1 MTPVVSIEEYL
12 ATSYP
17 DGDRE
22 YLDGQ
27 VVERNM
33 GEFRHASIQTLIL
46 TWLFN
51 HYGQFWCVVECRLRI
66 TRSRYRIP
74 DVSLGIT
81 TPPES
86 GPIVDPPFLVV
97 EVLSPD
103 DRAGAIQA
111 KSASRFA
118 GDLQEKVDD
127 YLSAGVKYIWV
138 VNPIT
143 KRGYVYTA
151 HGSREA
157 KDGVLRTENPSIE
170 VPLSGV
176 LK

>member
-1 MTPVVSIEEYL
+1 MTTMTSAVPVEEYL

-33 GEFRHASIQTLIL
+33 GEFRHASVQSLIL

-51 HYGQFWCVVECRLRI
+51 HYSQFWAVVECRFQI

-74 DVSLGIT
+74 DVCLGIG
-81 TPPES
+81 PRPES
-86 GPIVDPPFLVV
+86 GPLLDPPFLVV

-103 DRAGAIQA
+103 DRFI
-111 KSASRFA
+111 
-118 GDLQEKVDD
+118 DLQEKVDD
-127 YLSAGVKYIWV
+127 YLNAGVQYVWV

-143 KRGYVYTA
+143 KRGYVYTSE
-151 HGSREA
+151 GSREA
-157 KDGVLRTENPSIE
+157 KDGVLRTENPTIE
-170 VPLSGV
+170 VPLSEV

>member
-1 MTPVVSIEEYL
+1 MTTMTTAVSAEEYL

-33 GEFRHASIQTLIL
+33 GEFRHATIQSLIFA
-46 TWLFN
+46 WLFN
-51 HYGQFWCVVECRLRI
+51 HYSQFWSVVECRVRI

-74 DVSLGIT
+74 DVCLGID

-86 GPIVDPPFLVV
+86 GPILDPPFLVV

-103 DRAGAIQA
+103 DRAG
-111 KSASRFA
+111 
-118 GDLQEKVDD
+118 DLQERVDD
-127 YLSAGVKYIWV
+127 YLRAGVKYIWV

-143 KRGYVYTA
+143 QRGYVHTSE
-151 HGSREA
+151 GSREA
-157 KDGVLRTENPSIE
+157 KDGVLRTENPSVE
-170 VPLSGV
+170 VPLNE
-176 LK
+176 LFK

>member
-1 MTPVVSIEEYL
+1 MATMTTAVSVEEYL

-27 VVERNM
+27 IVERNM
-33 GEFRHASIQTLIL
+33 GEFRHASIQTLIAGWFL
-46 TWLFN
+46 I
-51 HYGQFWCVVECRLRI
+51 HYSQYWAVVECRFQI

-74 DVSLGIT
+74 DVCLGIG
-81 TPPES
+81 PRPGS
-86 GPIVDPPFLVV
+86 GPLLEPPFLVV

-103 DRAGAIQA
+103 DRAG
-111 KSASRFA
+111 
-118 GDLQEKVDD
+118 DLQEKVDD
-127 YLSAGVKYIWV
+127 YLGAGVQYVWV

-143 KRGYVYTA
+143 KRGYVYTSE
-151 HGSREA
+151 GSREA
-157 KDGVLRTENPSIE
+157 KDGVLRTENPRIE
-170 VPLSGV
+170 VPLSEV

>member
-1 MTPVVSIEEYL
+1 MTTMTTAVSVEEYL

-33 GEFRHASIQTLIL
+33 GEFRHATIQSLIYA
-46 TWLFN
+46 WLFN
-51 HYGQFWCVVECRLRI
+51 HYSQFWSVVECRVRVS
-66 TRSRYRIP
+66 RSRYRIP
-74 DVSLGIT
+74 DVCLGLG

-86 GPIVDPPFLVV
+86 GPILDPPFLVV

-103 DRAGAIQA
+103 DRV
-111 KSASRFA
+111 
-118 GDLQEKVDD
+118 GDLQEKIDD
-127 YLSAGVKYIWV
+127 YLGAGVKYIWV

-143 KRGYVYTA
+143 RRGYVHTA
-151 HGSREA
+151 EGSREA
-157 KDGVLRTENPSIE
+157 KDGVLRTENPTVE
-170 VPLSGV
+170 VPSTEIF
-176 LK
+176 K